1 MQMASTVI
9 FPHFRQVPKKLN
21 ILSIWYCLV
30 KKSCGS
36 KSILLEYVKYLYMF
50 LSGNTSKLNTS
61 LKKQSS
67 TPFFHTMVL

>member
-21 ILSIWYCLV
+21 ILSISYCLV

-36 KSILLEYVKYLYMF
+36 KSILLEYVKYLF

>member
-30 KKSCGS
+30 KKAV
-36 KSILLEYVKYLYMF
+36 EVKAYCW
-50 LSGNTSKLNTS
+50 NT
-61 LKKQSS
+61 
-67 TPFFHTMVL
+67 